1 MININEKR
9 HACIHPDHDP
19 KKTRKVF
26 GAFCLVKEDHEWD
39 GHCLECVAQ
48 AAAQAANVLNSLSVV
63 AESARVDD
71 GTVKKIS
78 AVPLVHDSSG
88 GVSEISS
95 DVDTDEC
102 MSVASNEVIH
112 VFCVQYF
119 IVDEECNGFNIYF

>member
-1 MININEKR
+1 M
-9 HACIHPDHDP
+9 
-19 KKTRKVF
+19 
-26 GAFCLVKEDHEWD
+26 KEDHEWD
-39 GHCLECVAQ
+39 GHGLECVAQ

-78 AVPLVHDSSG
+78 AVQLVHDSSG

-102 MSVASNEVIH
+102 MSVSSYEVIH